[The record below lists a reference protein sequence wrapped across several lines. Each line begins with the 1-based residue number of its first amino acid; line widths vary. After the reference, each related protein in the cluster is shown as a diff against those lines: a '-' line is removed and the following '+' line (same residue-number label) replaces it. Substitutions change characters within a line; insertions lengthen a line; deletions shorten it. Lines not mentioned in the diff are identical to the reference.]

1 MSDAVKALRR
11 QEGHTFRG
19 ELALLVTI
27 LGIFVAVGIPTVTNL
42 MDRGIPWYWAVGVA
56 FLKALLF
63 LGAIFVGIWLIA
75 VVGTRIHSLVRGSDP
90 SDGGFSKLAAY
101 EREQQRLK
109 EGEK

>member
-1 MSDAVKALRR
+1 MKALRR

-19 ELALLVTI
+19 ELALLTII
-27 LGIFVAVGIPTVTNL
+27 LGILVAAGLPNFMRL
-42 MDRGIPWYWAVGVA
+42 MQRGIPWYWAVGGA
-56 FLKALLF
+56 FLKALLV

-75 VVGTRIHSLVRGSDP
+75 TVGTRIHSLVQGPGP